1 MSGPEDDA
9 PGGLSPDRPGLEDAF
24 FAADQVDADPMGI
37 AQRTAQRAAA
47 KRSRGRFMFVVFLAF
62 LLVLC
67 VLLWSELVYFFRSA
81 EPLELGRAESLTM
94 RALPDGAYVRVEG
107 VARDMCIRAEV
118 FSERYRY
125 LYLLGSELGSRILIQ
140 APDPGGQCLGA
151 VERAFDGRLRDLSQ
165 TDRFEAVARYYRDK
179 FPSAPRQ
186 GPLYLL
192 EHGVRPRQAWY
203 YPAILLL
210 LLALAVT
217 NFLLRRRARRR
228 AIDAPTEGG
237 RE

>member
-1 MSGPEDDA
+1 MTRPTRPEDDA
-9 PGGLSPDRPGLEDAF
+9 PGGLSPDQEEAF
-24 FAADQVDADPMGI
+24 FSTGPEDPDPMGI
-37 AQRTAQRAAA
+37 AQRSAKRAAA
-47 KRSRGRFMFVVFLAF
+47 RRSRGRVMFFVFLAF
-62 LLVLC
+62 LVLLS
-67 VLLWSELVYFFRSA
+67 VLLWSELVYFFRSP
-81 EPLELGRAESLTM
+81 EPLDLGRAEALKM
-94 RALPDGAYVRVEG
+94 RALPNNAYVRVEG

-125 LYLLGSELGSRILIQ
+125 LYLLGSELGARILIQ
-140 APDPGGQCLGA
+140 APDPGGGCVGA
-151 VERAFDGRLRDLSQ
+151 VERVFEGRLQDLAR
-165 TDRFEAVARYYRDK
+165 TDRYEAVARYYRDK

-203 YPAILLL
+203 YPAILAL

-228 AIDAPTEGG
+228 ATDAPTEGG
-237 RE
+237 